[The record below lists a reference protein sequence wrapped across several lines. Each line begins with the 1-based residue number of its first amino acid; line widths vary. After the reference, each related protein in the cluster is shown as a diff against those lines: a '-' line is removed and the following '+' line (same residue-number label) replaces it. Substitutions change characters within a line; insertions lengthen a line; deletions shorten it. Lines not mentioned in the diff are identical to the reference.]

1 MEGFYQLSV
10 QALGDDTT
18 AVIFHRTA
26 ISVQNMG
33 TLQRSLDAYFQ
44 PELMEGDCAYECEA
58 VGRRVPAIKRTLIE
72 RLPHTF
78 VIHLKRFEYVYTVG
92 TRVKI
97 SERFEFPAKLNM
109 RKYTPEGQAPPVA
122 TAATRGAGDAPPES
136 YYAYELKGV
145 VVHAGN
151 AFAGHYYSFVKVRL
165 VLCIYFGVCSARRA
179 GARRRR
185 RLALLRR
192 HDGHTL
198 GPEQHGRRLLRRP
211 LRRRRPGEEQLSV
224 HANLRAPRRVRAGP
238 HLPRAAA
245 AAGGARDVAPY
256 RHERQRRRRRA
267 GGGAG
272 AARGAVRHAA
282 AALRPDHAG
291 ALPILPAA
299 PLCWPAAVFTTEGY
313 DHKTPVHTSLVL
325 RLALPP
331 ASAQAPLA
339 CRTTCGWRRHLTTQG
354 DAHKNTKSHFI

>member
-1 MEGFYQLSV
+1 
-10 QALGDDTT
+10 
-18 AVIFHRTA
+18 
-26 ISVQNMG
+26 MG

-192 HDGHTL
+192 HDRHAQQFDHFWGCTQSNASTL
-198 GPEQHGRRLLRRP
+198 CR
-211 LRRRRPGEEQLSV
+211 S
-224 HANLRAPRRVRAGP
+224 
-238 HLPRAAA
+238 AAA
-245 AAGGARDVAPY
+245 TAPGTASTT
-256 RHERQRRRRRA
+256 RRSHPGTRA
-267 GGGAG
+267 T
-272 AARGAVRHAA
+272 
-282 AALRPDHAG
+282 
-291 ALPILPAA
+291 
-299 PLCWPAAVFTTEGY
+299 WP
-313 DHKTPVHTSLVL
+313 
-325 RLALPP
+325 PP
-331 ASAQAPLA
+331 ASAAPPA
-339 CRTTCGWRRHLTTQG
+339 PTAR
-354 DAHKNTKSHFI
+354 